1 VDPEAR
7 DGYRSAAA
15 AAGETAAVLGAHFWA
30 FELDRG
36 GACIEFLE
44 GPDDAA
50 LESVDRATADSLREG
65 AGGAGT
71 TALRIA
77 AEGVRCTEIR

>member
-1 VDPEAR
+1 MGD
-7 DGYRSAAA
+7 YRSVTV
-15 AAGETAAVLGAHFWA
+15 AAGETASGLGAHLWA
-30 FELDRG
+30 FALDS
-36 GACIEFLE
+36 GAGCIEFLE

-71 TALRIA
+71 IALRIA
-77 AEGVRCTEIR
+77 AEGVHCTEIR